1 MKYALAYLFM
11 LLASSVLC
19 AQDETTTTPN
29 RYSLVEDQIFPKVSD
44 LYGYTFVPAEGKMRT
59 AHYPD
64 PINAGVVSFQVAR
77 GQVII
82 HEQARYTPA
91 GIEGVLPD
99 AKPYRLIIARINNK
113 DTYSQNGDINYDL
126 RLVDLQNQDL
136 EGYLKVYIN
145 KYSQVDMIKYRP
157 SMADPEHIY
166 WLPHI
171 SEEQDAVDNAYF
183 THQEDFDTK
192 TLDDLWGKVLY
203 PFMEYKGQSDIRSR
217 KIQRIYQEDD
227 IDVRFEEKIVEK
239 GKKEKIYQYITFN
252 DREGNQQKLLIKKV
266 REIEHLDHNASR
278 PRTLWE
284 AEVKDESGQ
293 NTFYVLFHRGVKK
306 YLRAIELQEEKT
318 RRSLLYY
325 EFRRGKSKVPGQ
337 DGPAPAAGDPLEAEK
352 NAE

>member
-1 MKYALAYLFM
+1 MKYALVYLFIFFV
-11 LLASSVLC
+11 SSILY
-19 AQDETTTTPN
+19 AQNTTTST
-29 RYSLVEDQIFPKVSD
+29 RYSMVEDLIFPKVSD

-64 PINAGVVSFQVAR
+64 PIDAGVVSFSISSNS
-77 GQVII
+77 VII

-91 GIEGVLPD
+91 GIDGIIPD
-99 AKPYRLIIARINNK
+99 AKPYRLIISRINNK
-113 DTYSQNGDINYDL
+113 GSYTKNGDINYDL

-136 EGYLKVYIN
+136 EGYLKIYIN
-145 KYSQVDMIKYRP
+145 RYSQVDMIKYRP

-171 SEEQDAVDNAYF
+171 TPEQNDSDNAYF
-183 THQEDFDTK
+183 THQEDFDAQ
-192 TLDDLWGKVLY
+192 TLDEFWGKVLY
-203 PFMEYKGQSDIRSR
+203 PFMEYQGQSDIKSR
-217 KIQRIYQEDD
+217 KIQRIYQEED

-239 GKKEKIYQYITFN
+239 GKKEKVYQYITFN
-252 DREGNQQKLLIKKV
+252 DREGKQQQFLIKKI
-266 REIEHLDHNASR
+266 REIEHLDHNAPR
-278 PRTLWE
+278 PRTILE

-306 YLRAIELQEEKT
+306 YLRAIELQEDKT

-325 EFRRGKSKVPGQ
+325 EMRRGKSKVPGQ
-337 DGPAPAAGDPLEAEK
+337 DGPAPAAGDPLEADK